1 MYVIT
6 NRKIHIGEKGL
17 DIFGKVPSQEGP
29 NELRLVRVNE
39 DGTTELLTN
48 KLFKKEARELAKKHH
63 LKLDL
68 NKDWYAS
75 LRVACELF
83 HQATTQEKH
92 LLIFI
97 HGYNN
102 DIEDVIRTVRRIE
115 KVYDVIVVP
124 FSWPANGGGAV
135 SGKIDYLSDKAD
147 ARASATALHRAV
159 MKVEEYHRLLTQ
171 GLQERLWKE
180 AVGDKSENHQNARA
194 RFSQR
199 IEASCKTKLSLM
211 CHSMG
216 NYVLKYATLPS
227 DSHTRKLVFDNVCL
241 IAADVNNPEH
251 ENWVECIPARN
262 RLYVS
267 INEDDWAL
275 KWSRV
280 KPGAEQKAR
289 LGHHLRNLVAKNVYY
304 LDVTRNKKVGSEHSY
319 FQGGAIENP
328 TIKRLFSKMFAGEVV
343 EREMQY
349 DANENVYRPA
359 DQE

>member
-6 NRKIHIGEKGL
+6 NRKIHIRKKGL
-17 DIFGKVPSQEGP
+17 KIFGKVPSQEGP
-29 NELRLVRVNE
+29 NELRLVKVNNNE
-39 DGTTELLTN
+39 TTELITN
-48 KLFKKEARELAKKHH
+48 KLYKKEAKALAAKHN

-68 NKDWYAS
+68 NKGWYAS
-75 LRVACELF
+75 LRVACEMF
-83 HQATTQEKH
+83 ERATKEETH
-92 LLIFI
+92 LLIFV

-102 DIEDVIRTVRRIE
+102 DMEDVIRTAKRIE
-115 KVYDVIVVP
+115 DTYNVIVVP

-135 SGKIDYLSDKAD
+135 SGKFGYLSDKAD
-147 ARASATALHRAV
+147 ARASAMALHRAV
-159 MKVEEYHRLLTQ
+159 TKIDGYHRLLTQ
-171 GLQERLWKE
+171 GVQEQLWNK
-180 AVGDKSENHQNARA
+180 AVANKPENHQHARA
-194 RFSQR
+194 RFSQL
-199 IEASCKTKLSLM
+199 IEERCKTKLSLM

-227 DSHTRKLVFDNVCL
+227 ESHTRKLVFDNVCL

-251 ENWVECIPARN
+251 ENWVEFIPARN

-267 INEDDWAL
+267 INESDWAL

-289 LGHHLRNLVAKNVYY
+289 LGHHLRNLVAKNAYY
-304 LDVTRNKKVGSEHSY
+304 LDVTRNKSVGSEHSY
-319 FQGGAIENP
+319 FQGEAIKNP
-328 TIKRLFSKMFAGEVV
+328 TIERLFSKMFAGEVV

-349 DANENVYRPA
+349 DANENVYRLA

>member
-6 NRKIHIGEKGL
+6 NRKIHIRKKGL
-17 DIFGKVPSQEGP
+17 KIFGKVPSQEGP
-29 NELRLVRVNE
+29 NELRLVMVNE
-39 DGTTELLTN
+39 DETTQLLTN
-48 KLFKKEARELAKKHH
+48 KLYRKEVKELAEKHN

-68 NKDWYAS
+68 NRDWYAS

-83 HQATTQEKH
+83 ERATIEEKH
-92 LLIFI
+92 LLIFV

-102 DIEDVIRTVRRIE
+102 DIEDVIRTAQRIE
-115 KVYDVIVVP
+115 EAYNVIVVP
-124 FSWPANGGGAV
+124 FSWPANGGGTV
-135 SGKIDYLSDKAD
+135 SGKIGYLSDKAD
-147 ARASATALHRAV
+147 ARASAMALHRAV
-159 MKVEEYHRLLTQ
+159 MKVGEYHRLLTQ
-171 GLQERLWKE
+171 GVQEQLWKE
-180 AVGDKSENHQNARA
+180 AVGDKPENHQHARA

-199 IEASCKTKLSLM
+199 IEQSCKTKLNFM

-227 DSHTRKLVFDNVCL
+227 ESHTRKLVFDNVCL

-251 ENWVECIPARN
+251 ENWLECIPARN

-267 INEDDWAL
+267 INESDWAL

-280 KPGAEQKAR
+280 KPGAEQQAR

-304 LDVTRNKKVGSEHSY
+304 LDVTRNKNVGSEHSY
-319 FQGGAIENP
+319 FQGEAIENP

-343 EREMQY
+343 EREMHY
-349 DANENVYRPA
+349 DANENVYRLA